1 MKRYGYIYEKICDI
15 DNIRTAI
22 IKASTRKKKRRNVQR
37 GSSLTSTSAQNTFQ
51 KLLIE
56 QTYEP
61 ADYKEFSIF
70 DGATKKERVIYR
82 PQFFPD
88 QCIHWA
94 LILQIEPLLMKGMYK
109 FSCGSIP
116 GRGVIY
122 GQKYMKKWI
131 TKDRKNTKY
140 YLKLDIRKFYPS
152 IDNEMLKG
160 AFRAKIKDTKALWL
174 IDKIIDS
181 HPDAGV
187 PIGNYTSQWFANFF
201 LQGLDHFIKENLGVK
216 YYMRYMDDM
225 VLFGC
230 NKKKLHKVRVA
241 ISEYLKPMGLE
252 LKGNWQ
258 LSRVDDRAVD
268 FLGFRFFRHKIIL
281 RKMNALRIR
290 RRIKKV
296 WKKQSPTYS
305 DAAAVLSYLG
315 WLKHSDSYNYYQK
328 YVKPYVNI
336 KCLKEVIRNEI
347 KKQCHAGCCL

>member
-15 DNIRTAI
+15 ENIKAAI
-22 IKASTRKKKRRNVQR
+22 INASTRKKNRRNVQR
-37 GSSLTSTSAQNTFQ
+37 VLANLDKSAEYIQ

-61 ADYKEFSIF
+61 APYKEFSIF

-82 PQFFPD
+82 PEFFPD

-94 LILQIEPLLMKGMYK
+94 LILQIEPLIMKGMYK

-122 GQKYMKKWI
+122 GQKYIKKWI
-131 TKDRKNTKY
+131 RKDRKNTKY

-152 IDNEMLKG
+152 INNEMLKA
-160 AFRAKIKDTKALWL
+160 AFRKKIKDAKVLWL

-201 LQGLDHFIKENLGVK
+201 LQELDHFVKENLGVK

-230 NKKKLHKVRVA
+230 NKKKLHKARAA
-241 ISEYLKPMGLE
+241 IAEYLKPMGLE

-258 LSRVDDRAVD
+258 LARLDDRAVD
-268 FLGFRFFRHKIIL
+268 YLGFRFFRHKTIL
-281 RKMNALRIR
+281 RKRNALRIR

-296 WKKQSPTYS
+296 WKKPKPTYS

-315 WLKHSDSYNYYQK
+315 WLKHSDSYHYYQK
-328 YVKPYVNI
+328 YVKPYINI
-336 KCLKEVIRNEI
+336 KRLKEVIRNEN
-347 KKQCHAGCCL
+347 KKQCHAGRCL